1 MLTTLTSVT
10 CRLPQ
15 TPRTPSVAMSHYFDD
30 MFQRSIDAGVPASP
44 TMTRVRRSS
53 TARSIGA
60 RSDFDASTNGV
71 DDDDTTSVFQD
82 HEDDEKS
89 REKEEAD
96 QHMHRYVSDQLS
108 RYKDGQKSERF
119 EHDDEIEPK
128 ADH

>member
-1 MLTTLTSVT
+1 
-10 CRLPQ
+10 
-15 TPRTPSVAMSHYFDD
+15 
-30 MFQRSIDAGVPASP
+30 
-44 TMTRVRRSS
+44 MTRVRRSS

-71 DDDDTTSVFQD
+71 DDDDDATSVF
-82 HEDDEKS
+82 HDDEKS

-96 QHMHRYVSDQLS
+96 EHMHRYVSDQLN

-119 EHDDEIEPK
+119 EHDDEFEPK